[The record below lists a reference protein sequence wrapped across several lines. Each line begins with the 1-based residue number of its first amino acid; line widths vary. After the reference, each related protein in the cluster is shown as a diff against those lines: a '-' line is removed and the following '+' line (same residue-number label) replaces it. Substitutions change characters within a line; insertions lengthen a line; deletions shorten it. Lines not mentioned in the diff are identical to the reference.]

1 MHRLSR
7 RSSRP
12 CSGSPSHSSRS
23 AVIAAHAHRRECVGT
38 GASLPPC
45 AAVLGLPEYA
55 LTHTIHHSISR
66 PAHLSF
72 ASVAHNSVITA
83 AIAAVPAGASEL
95 VFWARDVGVFSAE
108 PAGLP
113 TAALLVTS
121 DFVTVCVC
129 V

>member
-23 AVIAAHAHRRECVGT
+23 AVFAAHAHRRECVGT

-72 ASVAHNSVITA
+72 ASVAHASVITA

-95 VFWARDVGVFSAE
+95 LIWARVGGGVTAV
-108 PAGLP
+108 PAVLP
-113 TAALLVTS
+113 TAALRETA